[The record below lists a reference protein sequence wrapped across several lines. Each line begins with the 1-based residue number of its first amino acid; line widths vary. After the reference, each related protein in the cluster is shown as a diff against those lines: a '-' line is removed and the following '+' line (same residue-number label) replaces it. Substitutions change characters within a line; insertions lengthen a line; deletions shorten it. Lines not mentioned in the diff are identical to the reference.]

1 MSFEEFSP
9 WVEVLKLP
17 LFAAV
22 AAGSV
27 DTLDLIL
34 EGDASIDMT
43 DDDDRTAL
51 HLAVEA
57 GSEGVVR
64 LLLEKGANIWKAD
77 KGGQCPLCLAP
88 ASCSEGVSKVLFDH
102 AKLSET
108 DQNGWKP
115 LHQYA
120 ISGPADA
127 LEAIL
132 KHDDASAVDNSGRS
146 ALFLAAG
153 AGSTACV
160 GVLLKHGLD
169 KDRRDN
175 FGRVAL
181 DVAVKPEVRALLNP
195 GDEIPDQ
202 EAVFSCCNFGTGQN
216 YSRRWV
222 CDQCSR
228 PIDNE
233 FIYRKLHS
241 PSLSMFDQLTD
252 VLDCCKCQDT
262 CTGCFAAKG
271 LCGGDDH
278 GPLKCRF
285 LGDGMLS
292 FSELSPWVAE
302 MKLPVADE

>member
-1 MSFEEFSP
+1 MDGHKLKKRFFGDGHISLEEFSP
-9 WVEVLKLP
+9 WIKVSKLP

-22 AAGSV
+22 AASSV
-27 DTLDLIL
+27 DTLKLIL
-34 EGDASIDMT
+34 EGDASIDIT

-51 HLAVEA
+51 HIAVET
-57 GSEGVVR
+57 GSEEVVR
-64 LLLEKGANIWKAD
+64 LLLEKGANMWKVD

-88 ASCSEGVSKVLFDH
+88 APCSEGVSKVLLDH
-102 AKLSET
+102 AKLSEP

-160 GVLLKHGLD
+160 DVLLKHGLD
-169 KDRRDN
+169 KDCRDN

-202 EAVFSCCNFGTGQN
+202 EAVFSCCTFAFHIPNYGTGQN
-216 YSRRWV
+216 YSRRWK

-228 PIDNE
+228 SIDNE

-241 PSLSMFDQLTD
+241 PS
-252 VLDCCKCQDT
+252 
-262 CTGCFAAKG
+262 
-271 LCGGDDH
+271 
-278 GPLKCRF
+278 
-285 LGDGMLS
+285 
-292 FSELSPWVAE
+292 
-302 MKLPVADE
+302 